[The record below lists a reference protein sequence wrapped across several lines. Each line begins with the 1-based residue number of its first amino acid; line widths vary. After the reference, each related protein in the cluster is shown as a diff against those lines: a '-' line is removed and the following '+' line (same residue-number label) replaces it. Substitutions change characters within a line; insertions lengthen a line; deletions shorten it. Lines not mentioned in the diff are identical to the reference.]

1 MFFECLTCVRLCVVL
16 DSDQPFKSSQN
27 NPSFLLRNTVILIP
41 ILQTRK
47 LKFIER
53 VRKFTYEFQTL
64 SDANDKKT

>member
-1 MFFECLTCVRLCVVL
+1 ML
-16 DSDQPFKSSQN
+16 DSDPPFKSSQN

-64 SDANDKKT
+64 SDANDKKNLTQTGLC